1 MSRPSPSTLPLHP
14 KSSRPRARTCVL
26 AGQYDRCAC
35 ETVWRAPA
43 TTPTGPAP
51 PLTAGA
57 TRCPVPQGSE
67 GGARW
72 ADRVRKATGGGRGG
86 LRVVG
91 PKGQAG
97 AQSLGGW
104 GARGNKNRRDFVEG
118 GKASGMAVMGTA
130 QLPRH
135 RCLSVC
141 ACACAC
147 ALALTRHG
155 WVGRIP
161 VRPGRAG
168 TATAH

>member
-1 MSRPSPSTLPLHP
+1 VSRPSPSTLPLHP

-35 ETVWRAPA
+35 AMVWVGGSGDRADG
-43 TTPTGPAP
+43 TRS
-51 PLTAGA
+51 PLTARA
-57 TRCPVPQGSE
+57 TRRPVPQGSE
-67 GGARW
+67 GGAV
-72 ADRVRKATGGGRGG
+72 DRHRRKATGGGRGG
-86 LRVVG
+86 LLVVG

-130 QLPRH
+130 QLPRP
-135 RCLSVC
+135 RRLSVC
-141 ACACAC
+141 ACAC
-147 ALALTRHG
+147 ALTRHG